1 MRYSVDVIK
10 EIRLIR
16 TVIVTAESG
25 EEAYE
30 KAQKQVESGPKH
42 TYEITNWDGNRVQIN
57 NHDAKKWNK
66 LDESIYSL
74 VPPTPLKEEEANWD
88 HIETTDLYD
97 AQEIIEQHRI
107 EREGE

>member
-42 TYEITNWDGNRVQIN
+42 TYEITSR
-57 NHDAKKWNK
+57 KWNK
-66 LDESIYSL
+66 MDESTYSL
-74 VPPTPLKEEEANWD
+74 IPPTPLKEEEANWD